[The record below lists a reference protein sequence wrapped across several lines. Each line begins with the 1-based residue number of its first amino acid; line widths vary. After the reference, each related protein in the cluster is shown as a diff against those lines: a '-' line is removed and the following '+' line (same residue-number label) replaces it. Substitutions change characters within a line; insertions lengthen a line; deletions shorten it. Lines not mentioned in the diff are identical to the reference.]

1 VVRKE
6 SLLTEEAWERIRLDQ
21 LTQKIELG
29 RSSPER
35 YGEAVERLKSTI
47 SDETRE
53 KRAKTTSRGLEGCCG
68 RGCNGCLMFWNDPK
82 YETARALMADKKS
95 GEMLTKNMRDD
106 VIEARA
112 AIGA

>member
-1 VVRKE
+1 
-6 SLLTEEAWERIRLDQ
+6 
-21 LTQKIELG
+21 
-29 RSSPER
+29 
-35 YGEAVERLKSTI
+35 
-47 SDETRE
+47 
-53 KRAKTTSRGLEGCCG
+53 
-68 RGCNGCLMFWNDPK
+68 MFWNNPK